1 MVNGVVSVQEDLGN
15 REEGVALLEQFFQDA
30 RKGLGGVLG
39 GVVEE
44 HDGAGL
50 NLFGDPLGDFGSGE
64 VFPVQAVTIPNRCKG
79 KTSPQYFETTR
90 KFLCFIIILW

>member
-1 MVNGVVSVQEDLGN
+1 MVNGVVSVQDDLGN
-15 REEGVALLEQFFQDA
+15 GEEGIAVFQERFEDT
-30 RKGLGGVLG
+30 GEGFGGMLG

-64 VFPVQAVTIPNRCKG
+64 VFPVQAVTFPNSFK
-79 KTSPQYFETTR
+79 TTR
-90 KFLCFIIILW
+90 RSKIG